1 MNRLILSIM
10 TLISGSLCSCGQQ
23 NFKTIDAD
31 EFETAISSDS
41 VQLLDVRTVE
51 EYNEAHISADSV
63 INIDELQPDFMTKA
77 RKVLDKG
84 KTVAVYCRSGR
95 RSADAAK
102 KLSDEGYKVI
112 DLKGGILEWQ
122 ERGKKT
128 CK

>member
-10 TLISGSLCSCGQQ
+10 TLISGSLCNCGQQ

>member
-1 MNRLILSIM
+1 M

-51 EYNEAHISADSV
+51 EYNEAHISADCV

-84 KTVAVYCRSGR
+84 KTIAVYCRSGR

-128 CK
+128 SK

>member
-23 NFKTIDAD
+23 NFKTVDAN
-31 EFETAISSDS
+31 EFENAISSDS
-41 VQLLDVRTVE
+41 VQLLDVRTAE
-51 EYNEAHISADSV
+51 EYNEAHIAADSV
-63 INIDELQPDFMTKA
+63 INIDKLQPDFITKA
-77 RKVLDKG
+77 RQILNKD

-102 KLSDEGYKVI
+102 LLSEDGYKVI
-112 DLKGGILEWQ
+112 DLDGGIIEW
-122 ERGKKT
+122 EKRGKKT

>member
-1 MNRLILSIM
+1 M
-10 TLISGSLCSCGQQ
+10 TLISGNLCSCGQQ

-95 RSADAAK
+95 RSTDAAK
-102 KLSDEGYKVI
+102 NFLMKATRLLT
-112 DLKGGILEWQ
+112 LKEAFLNGRKEEKRLVNDTRSIEI
-122 ERGKKT
+122 
-128 CK
+128 

>member
-23 NFKTIDAD
+23 NFKTVDAN
-31 EFETAISSDS
+31 EFENAISSDS
-41 VQLLDVRTVE
+41 VQLLDVRTAE
-51 EYNEAHISADSV
+51 EYNETHIAADSV
-63 INIDELQPDFMTKA
+63 INIDKLQPDFMIKA
-77 RKVLDKG
+77 RQILNKE

-102 KLSDEGYKVI
+102 LLSEDGYKVI
-112 DLKGGILEWQ
+112 DLDGGIIEW
-122 ERGKKT
+122 EKRGKKT

>member
-128 CK
+128 SK

>member
-1 MNRLILSIM
+1 M

-102 KLSDEGYKVI
+102 NFLMKATRLLT
-112 DLKGGILEWQ
+112 LKEAFLNGRKEEKRLVNDTRSIEI
-122 ERGKKT
+122 
-128 CK
+128 